1 MTRLSS
7 SRSSGSA
14 EPEITGIPPSALLNF
29 SDGKRITLTETVLIG
44 RNPRPGGNEVIGEL
58 IRVSDPGRSVSKTHV
73 LIGVDDEGVWI
84 VDRASTN
91 GTIVTLADGQQI
103 ICSAHQVVRLPE
115 GAVVA
120 FGDYSISFEYRNN

>member
-1 MTRLSS
+1 M
-7 SRSSGSA
+7 
-14 EPEITGIPPSALLNF
+14 LNF